1 MMAIKVTDVVPIE
14 ELRQHIEYDGDD
26 RDALIL
32 RNAQSSLDYC
42 LRFCDETGWKVADD
56 LPSQVIQAMLLY
68 LCDAFEHRG
77 SQTEVQLYTNQRAE
91 DLLFQVRN
99 WRGTVANEDG

>member
-14 ELRQHIEYDGDD
+14 ELRQHLEYDDED

-32 RNAQSSLDYC
+32 RQAQSSLDYC
-42 LRFCDETGWKVADD
+42 LRFCDEPRWKGVKD
-56 LPSQVIQAMLLY
+56 LPSQIVQAMLLY

-77 SQTEVQLYTNQRAE
+77 AQTEVQLYTNQRAE

-99 WRGTVANEDG
+99 WRGTEEVS